1 VIGIFKA
8 KYEPMLVAFGGGL
21 EVSRALKFENK
32 LFEVVRVPNVNT
44 RSQSS
49 THTQT
54 EIRFCP
60 GLNALTE

>member
-1 VIGIFKA
+1 
-8 KYEPMLVAFGGGL
+8 MLVAFGGGL

-32 LFEVVRVPNVNT
+32 FLEVVRVPNANT
-44 RSQSS
+44 RSRSS

-60 GLNALTE
+60 GLNALAE